1 MVFPALDYT
10 HGSIFPK
17 QKNER
22 ILVIFYKNTTAVS
35 ANVSVQDATDI
46 SAVTIAVPLERE
58 AAVIAELMKNP
69 AFTCVKFVKKTNCE
83 LTEVEICVTKEFI
96 ANKCITMKR
105 KPGIKA
111 AKKALSLLSSE
122 QLASKKSSRIK
133 KRVQAEAYS
142 LIMNSLLKS

>member
-10 HGSIFPK
+10 HGSILPK

-22 ILVIFYKNTTAVS
+22 KLVIFYKNTTAVS